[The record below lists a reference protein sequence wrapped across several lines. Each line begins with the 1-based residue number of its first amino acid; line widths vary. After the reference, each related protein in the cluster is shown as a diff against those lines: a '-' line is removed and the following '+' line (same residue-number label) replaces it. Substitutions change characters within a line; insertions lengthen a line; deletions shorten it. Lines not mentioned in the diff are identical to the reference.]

1 MRAAIFSEY
10 GGPEVLRVSEVDTPR
25 AGAGQVRV
33 RVRAAGV
40 QPYDLAVRAGW
51 TPPGVTTPLPR
62 IPGNE
67 FAGVVDEVGAGVT
80 GVSAGDEV
88 LGFGQLRAYAEYVVV
103 PSDHVT
109 PKPEAM
115 PWEVAGGFTAGAQTA
130 SLALEALALS
140 KADTLVV
147 HGAAGAVG
155 TMAVQLAAREGARV
169 IGTAAPDNHD
179 YLRELGATPVA
190 YGPGLVSR
198 LRPFAPTVALDG
210 AGGAALDASLELVAD
225 RRRILTLVDHER
237 AASLGVRVVEGVRSA
252 SRLASLADLYAKGE
266 LRVHVRSTYPLE
278 RAPDAHRELEKGHG
292 RGKIVLLVAPS
303 SGAIGRGVAPIP
315 PG

>member
-51 TPPGVTTPLPR
+51 TPPGWTRPLPR

-80 GVSAGDEV
+80 GVSAGAEV
-88 LGFGQLRAYAEYVVV
+88 LGFGQLQAYAEYLVV
-103 PSDHVT
+103 PADHVT
-109 PKPEAM
+109 AKPEAM

-130 SLALEALALS
+130 SLALEALS
-140 KADTLVV
+140 VGSGDVLVV

-155 TMAVQLAAREGARV
+155 TMAVQLAARSGARV
-169 IGTAAPDNHD
+169 VGTAAPDNHD

-190 YGPGLVSR
+190 YGEGLVER
-198 LRPFAPTVALDG
+198 LRPFGVTVALDG
-210 AGGAALDASLELVAD
+210 AGGAALDASLALVAD
-225 RRRILTLVDHER
+225 RGRILTLVDHER
-237 AASLGVRVVEGVRSA
+237 AAELGVRVVEGVRSA
-252 SRLASLADLYAKGE
+252 GRLAALADLYAKGE
-266 LRVHVRSTYPLE
+266 LRFHVRHTYPLE
-278 RAPDAHRELEKGHG
+278 RAADAHRALESGHG
-292 RGKIVLLVAPS
+292 RGKIVLLVD
-303 SGAIGRGVAPIP
+303 
-315 PG
+315 

>member
-1 MRAAIFSEY
+1 MFSEY

-51 TPPGVTTPLPR
+51 TPPGVTAPLPR

-88 LGFGQLRAYAEYVVV
+88 LGFGHMQAYAEYVVV
-103 PSDHVT
+103 PASHVT

-115 PWEVAGGFTAGAQTA
+115 PWEVAGGFTSAAQTA
-130 SLALEALALS
+130 SLALEALAVGPG
-140 KADTLVV
+140 DTLVV

-155 TMAVQLAAREGARV
+155 TVAVQLAVLAGAAV
-169 IGTAAPDNHD
+169 VGTAAPDNHE

-190 YGPGLVSR
+190 YGDGLVER
-198 LRPFAPTVALDG
+198 LRPFGPTAALDG
-210 AGGAALDASLELVAD
+210 AGGPALDASVALVAD
-225 RRRILTLVDHER
+225 RSRILTLFDHER
-237 AASLGVRVVEGVRSA
+237 APALGVRVVEGVRSA
-252 SRLASLADLYAKGE
+252 ERLAALADLYAKGA
-266 LRVHVRSTYPLE
+266 LRFHVRSRYPLE
-278 RAPDAHRELEKGHG
+278 RAADAHRELSTGHG
-292 RGKIVLLVAPS
+292 RGKIVLV
-303 SGAIGRGVAPIP
+303 VD
-315 PG
+315 

>member
-51 TPPGVTTPLPR
+51 TPPGFTRPLPR

-67 FAGVVDEVGAGVT
+67 FAGVVDEVGAGVS
-80 GVSAGDEV
+80 GLAAGDEV
-88 LGFGQLRAYAEYVVV
+88 LGFGQLQAYAEYVVV
-103 PSDHVT
+103 PAGHVT

-130 SLALEALALS
+130 SLALEALS
-140 KADTLVV
+140 VGSGDVLVV

-155 TMAVQLAAREGARV
+155 TVAVQLAVRTGARV
-169 IGTAAPDNHD
+169 VGTAAPDNHA

-190 YGPGLVSR
+190 YGEGLVER
-198 LRPFAPTVALDG
+198 LRPFGVTAALDG
-210 AGGAALDASLELVAD
+210 AGGEALEASLALIAD
-225 RRRILTLVDHER
+225 RRRILTLVEHGR
-237 AASLGVRVVEGVRSA
+237 AAELGVRVVEGVRSA
-252 SRLASLADLYAKGE
+252 SRLASLADLFAKGE
-266 LRVHVRSTYPLE
+266 LRFHVRHTYPLE
-278 RAPDAHRELEKGHG
+278 RAADAHRALESGHG
-292 RGKIVLLVAPS
+292 RGKIVLLVD
-303 SGAIGRGVAPIP
+303 
-315 PG
+315 

>member
-51 TPPGVTTPLPR
+51 TPPGVTAPLPR

-67 FAGVVDEVGAGVT
+67 FAGVVDEVGAGAT

-88 LGFGQLRAYAEYVVV
+88 LGFGLVQAYAEYVVV
-103 PSDHVT
+103 PAGHVT
-109 PKPEAM
+109 PKPAGM

-130 SLALEALALS
+130 SLALDGLGVAAG
-140 KADTLVV
+140 DTLLV

-155 TMAVQLAAREGARV
+155 TMAVQLAALRGAKV
-169 IGTAAPDNHD
+169 IGTAAPDNHE
-179 YLRELGATPVA
+179 YLRSLGATPVA
-190 YGPGLVSR
+190 YGAGLVERVRALGEVS
-198 LRPFAPTVALDG
+198 AALDG
-210 AGGAALDASLELVAD
+210 AGGEALEASLALVAD
-225 RRRILTLVDHER
+225 RRRILTLVEHDR
-237 AASLGVRVVEGVRSA
+237 AAALGISVVEGVRSA
-252 SRLASLADLYAKGE
+252 ARLAALAELYAKGE
-266 LRVHVRSTYPLE
+266 LRFHVRHAFPLE
-278 RAPDAHRELEKGHG
+278 RAADAHRALASGHG
-292 RGKIVLLVAPS
+292 RGKIVLLV
-303 SGAIGRGVAPIP
+303 
-315 PG
+315 